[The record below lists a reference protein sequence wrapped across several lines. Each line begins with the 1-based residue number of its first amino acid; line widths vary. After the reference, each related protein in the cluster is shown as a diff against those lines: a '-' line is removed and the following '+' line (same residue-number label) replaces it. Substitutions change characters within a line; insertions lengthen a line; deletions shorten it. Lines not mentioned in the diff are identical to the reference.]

1 MPTKKND
8 LFTEEEQEMANIA
21 NALSHPARIAIL
33 KYLAKQNECICGDIV
48 AEIPLAQ
55 STISQHLK
63 ELKKVSL
70 IKGEIEG
77 VKTCYCINWDSI
89 EKVKLIFNTLF
100 DNIKTFEKNCC

>member
-48 AEIPLAQ
+48 AKIPLAQ